1 VTRYDQTDEHIDYVG
16 TWDTFEKTTAYKT
29 AYARANTKGA
39 SVDIYFNGTSLTWIA
54 MKGTS
59 TGKADV
65 YQDGVFKKTID
76 LAATS
81 AHYQVAVWSTGDLP
95 SGLHKV
101 TIARSASAPAGT
113 FVTID
118 AVDVAG
124 TLVYGPPAVTGL
136 SPVSGSTAGGAS
148 VTISGTDFG
157 AKQGSSKVAFATTAI
172 AKVRSWS
179 DTSIVVI
186 VPELAPAGSGFM
198 VGVTVGGKVSNL
210 YAFMLTPT
218 GSIP

>member
-1 VTRYDQTDEHIDYVG
+1 MMTRSMAVLSLAAIFLAVVLVSGCGTSIPPKISALTPSTGPVG
-16 TWDTFEKTTAYKT
+16 T
-29 AYARANTKGA
+29 R
-39 SVDIYFNGTSLTWIA
+39 
-54 MKGTS
+54 
-59 TGKADV
+59 
-65 YQDGVFKKTID
+65 
-76 LAATS
+76 
-81 AHYQVAVWSTGDLP
+81 
-95 SGLHKV
+95 
-101 TIARSASAPAGT
+101 
-113 FVTID
+113 
-118 AVDVAG
+118 
-124 TLVYGPPAVTGL
+124 
-136 SPVSGSTAGGAS
+136 